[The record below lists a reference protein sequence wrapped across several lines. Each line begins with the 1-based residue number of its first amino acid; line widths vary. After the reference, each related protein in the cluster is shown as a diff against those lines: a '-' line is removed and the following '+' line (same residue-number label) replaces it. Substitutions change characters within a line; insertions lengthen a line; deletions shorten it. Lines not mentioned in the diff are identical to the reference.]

1 MLIWGTISGVDVAG
15 KIVSKKKDEMTGLSE
30 KHLSFLMMNRWV
42 KVKQER
48 KEMKDYLSMLKA
60 LPGEEAV
67 KKSRENLIKSNILQE
82 NGEFTEQYRYSKI
95 YTEKQR

>member
-1 MLIWGTISGVDVAG
+1 MEENRLQDNNINTNEKEVNAMPAIELI
-15 KIVSKKKDEMTGLSE
+15 EY
-30 KHLSFLMMNRWV
+30 
-42 KVKQER
+42 ER
-48 KEMKDYLSMLKA
+48 IAYIKEMKDYLSMLKA

>member
-1 MLIWGTISGVDVAG
+1 MEENRLQDININTNEKEVNAMPAIELI
-15 KIVSKKKDEMTGLSE
+15 EY
-30 KHLSFLMMNRWV
+30 
-42 KVKQER
+42 ER
-48 KEMKDYLSMLKA
+48 IAYIKEMKDYLSMLKA

-95 YTEKQR
+95 YAEKQR